1 MEGVAA
7 PATPKPEE
15 KAIFEAA
22 RKELVQALAKKRAVD
37 KQLVSSCPSVPA
49 QRTKS
54 HLCYEQASLEVQI
67 YNFEGSYLTDTAQ
80 HSGGNIIQG
89 FDGYLKNQNVG
100 RRRHEPTDA
109 DRVFSNSS
117 LTYQKARN
125 PILLNYTLFVNA
137 PIHPEP

>member
-1 MEGVAA
+1 MDTVAA
-7 PATPKPEE
+7 PSTPKPEE
-15 KAIFEAA
+15 KAMFEAA
-22 RKELVQALAKKRAVD
+22 RKELVQALAKKRVVD
-37 KQLVSSCPSVPA
+37 RQLVSCILGGPRETLMNIIFV
-49 QRTKS
+49 
-54 HLCYEQASLEVQI
+54 QAHLEVQI

-117 LTYQKARN
+117 LTYQKASLRS
-125 PILLNYTLFVNA
+125 FSSG
-137 PIHPEP
+137 

>member
-1 MEGVAA
+1 M
-7 PATPKPEE
+7 
-15 KAIFEAA
+15 ILEAYSSLI
-22 RKELVQALAKKRAVD
+22 LVQA
-37 KQLVSSCPSVPA
+37 Q
-49 QRTKS
+49 
-54 HLCYEQASLEVQI
+54 LEVQI

-117 LTYQKARN
+117 LTYQKV
-125 PILLNYTLFVNA
+125 LLKFSYS
-137 PIHPEP
+137 